1 MRALTPPWCGAPP
14 TLTPRKSTR
23 TRTERPHA
31 EPRAVAL
38 LAGRCARCPR
48 APHTRALRR
57 RRWARPSA
65 SSHRPR
71 THERCAELQQ
81 ERGLVDGQRSRL
93 DAQLRHAARHAVRQD
108 DRVVHRVRLGRDLR
122 DLRGDAGQRVES
134 CAPLT
139 RTACVSRGERRG
151 GGDGERARQ
160 PRFARFFAHAFARV
174 FLSSTRPRRRFSLST
189 ARATA
194 ASCAVLYA
202 AVELCFVG
210 V

>member
-1 MRALTPPWCGAPP
+1 MVRCTPG
-14 TLTPRKSTR
+14 TNTTKVDTY

-57 RRWARPSA
+57 RRWARRSA

-71 THERCAELQQ
+71 THERCAELPQ
-81 ERGLVDGQRSRL
+81 ERGLVDGQRPHL
-93 DAQLRHAARHAVRQD
+93 HGPAQLRHAARHAVRQR

-160 PRFARFFAHAFARV
+160 PRFARFFAHAFVRV

-202 AVELCFVG
+202 AVELCLVG